1 LPCSVKFSKLNPMF
15 HYLVFA
21 LSVLLFASCTTPFNL
36 TDRSG
41 NTFVIENPQLERGR
55 NLEYKIG
62 EATREL
68 EVDEIVSLSIPEAEP
83 SVFDGRVFYPAR
95 LSLKDTASVPKQGF
109 ICIEG
114 TLIADNAGKNLSI
127 PLANIKELKRQG
139 KK

>member
-1 LPCSVKFSKLNPMF
+1 LPCFVKFSKLNPMF

-55 NLEYKIG
+55 NLEYRTG
-62 EATREL
+62 DATREL
-68 EVDEIVSLSIPEAEP
+68 EIEDIVSLSIPEAEP
-83 SVFDGRVFYPAR
+83 KIFDGKVFYPAR
-95 LSLKDTASVPKQGF
+95 LSLEDTASVPKQGF
-109 ICIEG
+109 ICVEG
-114 TLIADNAGKNLSI
+114 TLIAENAGRNLSI
-127 PLANIKELKRQG
+127 PLANIKELNRQ